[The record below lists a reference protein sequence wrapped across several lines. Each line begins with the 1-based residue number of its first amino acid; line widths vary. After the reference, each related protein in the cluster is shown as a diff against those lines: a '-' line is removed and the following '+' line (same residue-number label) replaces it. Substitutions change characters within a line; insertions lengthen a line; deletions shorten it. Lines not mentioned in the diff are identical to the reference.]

1 MYRVYDSDGSGN
13 GYKVWLLLNFLRKPY
28 KWVGVDIL
36 AGETKSPDFL
46 KINPVGKI
54 PVLEFED
61 GRRLIESNAIMTFLA
76 DGTDWIPSDPFQ
88 KAQMFSWMFW
98 EQYSHEPNVAVLRFW
113 HHYLE
118 MTPEL
123 KAQVPEKEKKAYA
136 ALDIMEMQL
145 SHTDW
150 LVGDGPTLADIAL
163 YAYTHVAEEAELDM
177 SDYPAIRAWIGRFAA
192 LPGYVPITFRP

>member
-1 MYRVYDSDGSGN
+1 MYTVYDSDGSGN
-13 GYKVWLLLNFLRKPY
+13 GYKVWLLLNFLQKPY
-28 KWVGVDIL
+28 KWIGVDVL
-36 AGETKSPDFL
+36 GGETKSPDFL

-61 GRRLIESNAIMTFLA
+61 GRRLIESNAILNFLA

-113 HHYLE
+113 HHYLD

-123 KAQVPEKEKKAYA
+123 KAQVPDKEKKAYA

-145 SHTDW
+145 SYTDW

-177 SDYPAIRAWIGRFAA
+177 SKYPAIQAWTARFAA
-192 LPGYVPITFRP
+192 LPNYVPITFRP